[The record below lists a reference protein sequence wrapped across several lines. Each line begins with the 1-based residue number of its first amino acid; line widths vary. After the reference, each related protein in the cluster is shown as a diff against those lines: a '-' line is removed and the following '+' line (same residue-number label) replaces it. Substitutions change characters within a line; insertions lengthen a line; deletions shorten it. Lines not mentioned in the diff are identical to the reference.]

1 MPMPE
6 RTFEVALGLGVSSD
20 LVSTRDAAIDV
31 LTDHSLAHIVDVIA
45 YVDDGAIV
53 VANDEGASRIDPD
66 APEQPAVV
74 LRGRDPIANRDPLTF
89 AGIDRE
95 LADPSPP
102 NARNAY
108 PLAGTRLMSVFA
120 DPRAPDIAVVHTGTH
135 YWPDRG
141 GHLGEHGSLNV
152 VQSRAP
158 FLLSGAGVH
167 GRGVLSDSARVVDV
181 APTLAWLT
189 GVPETD
195 LTDLDGVAR
204 TDLIEP
210 RAASYVVGLLW
221 DGANSNSLLHL
232 AATGE
237 LPAVARL
244 LERGCAL
251 AGGAVAEVP
260 SNTLCNHTAA
270 LTGGGPGRHGIVNN
284 CYWDREERRQ
294 ILANESG
301 TWHLATDLMRSGVR
315 TLFEMVGGERTAC
328 VNEPV
333 DRGAAYST
341 FALIRDAGHSD
352 GAKSMG
358 SMLPD
363 PADDPCATHEFAAT
377 DKDYRWSSQVDA
389 AGLTQMLDLWKT
401 PSEAPRLT
409 WWNTTLTDTAHHNG
423 GPHSD
428 KAQASLRDADRRLGL
443 FLDRLDAL
451 GVYDDTVVLLTA
463 DHGSEGADPNCLG
476 DWDDALRAE
485 GIPFR
490 DEAYGFI
497 YLGV

>member
-120 DPRAPDIAVVHTGTH
+120 DPRAPDIAVIHTGKH

-158 FLLSGAGVH
+158 FVLSGAGVH
-167 GRGVLSDSARVVDV
+167 QRGVLQNSARVVDV
-181 APTLAWLT
+181 APTLVALA
-189 GVPETD
+189 GGSVVD
-195 LTDLDGVAR
+195 GLDGVAR
-204 TDLIEP
+204 TDLVEAG
-210 RAASYVVGLLW
+210 AASYVIGLLW
-221 DGANSNSLLHL
+221 DGANCNSVLRL
-232 AATGE
+232 ASTGD

-244 LERGCAL
+244 LERGWARSG
-251 AGGAVAEVP
+251 AGAAEVP
-260 SNTLCNHTAA
+260 GNTPGNH
-270 LTGGGPGRHGIVNN
+270 
-284 CYWDREERRQ
+284 
-294 ILANESG
+294 
-301 TWHLATDLMRSGVR
+301 
-315 TLFEMVGGERTAC
+315 
-328 VNEPV
+328 
-333 DRGAAYST
+333 
-341 FALIRDAGHSD
+341 
-352 GAKSMG
+352 
-358 SMLPD
+358 
-363 PADDPCATHEFAAT
+363 
-377 DKDYRWSSQVDA
+377 
-389 AGLTQMLDLWKT
+389 
-401 PSEAPRLT
+401 
-409 WWNTTLTDTAHHNG
+409 
-423 GPHSD
+423 
-428 KAQASLRDADRRLGL
+428 
-443 FLDRLDAL
+443 
-451 GVYDDTVVLLTA
+451 
-463 DHGSEGADPNCLG
+463 
-476 DWDDALRAE
+476 
-485 GIPFR
+485 
-490 DEAYGFI
+490 
-497 YLGV
+497 

>member
-1 MPMPE
+1 M
-6 RTFEVALGLGVSSD
+6 
-20 LVSTRDAAIDV
+20 
-31 LTDHSLAHIVDVIA
+31 A

-53 VANDEGASRIDPD
+53 VANADGASRIGIDD
-66 APEQPAVV
+66 VEAPATVI
-74 LRGRDPIANRDPLTF
+74 RGRDPVANRDPLTF
-89 AGIDRE
+89 AGLAAE

-108 PLAGTRLMSVFA
+108 PYAGHRLASVFA
-120 DPRAPDIAVVHTGTH
+120 DPRAPDLAVVHTGRH

-167 GRGVLSDSARVVDV
+167 RRGVIADAARVIDV
-181 APTLAWLT
+181 APTLARLA
-189 GVPETD
+189 GLPDAALEH
-195 LTDLDGVAR
+195 LDGRAR
-204 TDLIEP
+204 TDLVEP
-210 RAASYVVGLLW
+210 GAASYVIGLLW
-221 DGANSNSLLHL
+221 DGANCNSLLEL
-232 AATGE
+232 AGIGE
-237 LPAVARL
+237 LPSVARL
-244 LERGCAL
+244 LDRGCAL
-251 AGGAVAEVP
+251 AGGAVAEFP

-270 LTGGGPGRHGIVNN
+270 LTGVGPGRHGIVNN
-284 CYWDREERRQ
+284 CYWDRVEQRQ

-301 TWHLATDLMRSGVR
+301 TWHLATDLIRPGVT
-315 TLFEMVGGERTAC
+315 TLFELVGGDRTAC

-358 SMLPD
+358 SSLPD
-363 PADDPCATHEFAAT
+363 PEDDPHATQEHART

-389 AGLTQMLDLWKT
+389 VGLTQMLDLWQNAAD
-401 PSEAPRLT
+401 APRLT
-409 WWNTTLTDTAHHNG
+409 WWNTTLTDTGHHNG

-428 KAQASLRDADRRLGL
+428 KAHASMRDADRRLGDV
-443 FLDRLDAL
+443 LDRLESL
-451 GVYDDTVVLLTA
+451 GVYDDTVILLTA

>member
-1 MPMPE
+1 MPAPE
-6 RTFEVALGLGVSSD
+6 RSYDAAVGLGGRAE
-20 LVSTRDAAIDV
+20 LAELRDRAVEV
-31 LTDHSLAHIVDVIA
+31 LTDSSLAHIVDLVA
-45 YVDDGAIV
+45 YVEDGEVI
-53 VANDEGASRIDPD
+53 VANVDGASRIDAND
-66 APEQPAVV
+66 SDGPAEI
-74 LRGRDPIANRDPLTF
+74 LRGRDPIAVRDPMQF
-89 AGIDRE
+89 AGLDAE

-102 NARNAY
+102 NERNAY
-108 PLAGTRLMSVFA
+108 PYAGTRLLSLFA
-120 DPRAPDIAVVHTGTH
+120 DARAPDIAVVHTGKH

-141 GHLGEHGSLNV
+141 GHIGEHGSLSV

-158 FLLSGAGVH
+158 FLLSGAGVAD
-167 GRGVLSDSARVVDV
+167 RGIAESAARVVDV
-181 APTLAWLT
+181 APTLGQLAGLT
-189 GVPETD
+189 TAQLAG
-195 LTDLDGVAR
+195 LDGVPQ
-204 TDLIEP
+204 TEGVELG
-210 RAASYVVGLLW
+210 AASYVIGLLW
-221 DGANSNSLLHL
+221 DGANCNSLLHL
-232 AATGE
+232 ASTGE

-244 LERGCAL
+244 LERGFAL
-251 AGGAVAEVP
+251 AGGAVAEFP

-270 LTGGGPGRHGIVNN
+270 LTGVGPGRHGIVNN
-284 CYWDREERRQ
+284 CYWDRESHQQ

-301 TWHLATDLMRSGVR
+301 TWHMATDLLRGGVP

-363 PADDPCATHEFAAT
+363 PAEDPCATQEFAAN

-389 AGLTQMLDLWKT
+389 VGLQQVLDLWGT

-409 WWNTTLTDTAHHNG
+409 WWNTTLTDTGHHNG
-423 GPHSD
+423 GPHSE
-428 KAQASLRDADRRLGL
+428 KAHASLRDADRRLGL
-443 FLDRLDAL
+443 FLDRLAAL
-451 GVYDDTVVLLTA
+451 GVYDDCVILLTA
-463 DHGSEGADPNCLG
+463 DHGSEGADENCLG
-476 DWDDALRAE
+476 DWDDVLRAE
-485 GIPFR
+485 GLAFR